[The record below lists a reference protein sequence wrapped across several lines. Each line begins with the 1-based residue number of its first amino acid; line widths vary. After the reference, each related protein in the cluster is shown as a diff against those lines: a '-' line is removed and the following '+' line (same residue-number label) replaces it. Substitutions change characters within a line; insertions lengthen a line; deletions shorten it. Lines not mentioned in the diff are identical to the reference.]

1 VSRRSGTAV
10 RSAGRVQQSAADGSD
25 RTLKTMAR
33 YEIAPTK
40 TNLMR
45 VRRDLGFASE
55 GWELLDQ
62 KRKILVVELMGLIDR
77 AVEAQEKVES
87 KLREAFDAL
96 DQAILR
102 MGRREVNL
110 IALGMNIKSDI
121 SFSQKRVMGVS
132 LPRVRVE
139 FEDRSPYFAAAESS
153 IWIDE
158 AIKKFREVLE
168 LLGTLAEARIS
179 LVRLSREVS
188 KTIRRV
194 NALEKIFIPDY
205 EETLKYIEMALEES
219 EREAFFVLKLVKDRL
234 FRRKGEP
241 S

>member
-1 VSRRSGTAV
+1 
-10 RSAGRVQQSAADGSD
+10 
-25 RTLKTMAR
+25 MAR
-33 YEIAPTK
+33 YDIAPTK

-45 VRRDLGFASE
+45 IKRDLGFAVE

-77 AVEAQEKVES
+77 AVEAQEEVES
-87 KLREAFDAL
+87 KLGEAFNAL

-110 IALGMNIKSDI
+110 IALGMLIGSEI

-132 LPRVRVE
+132 LPRVKIK
-139 FEDRSPYFAAAESS
+139 FDDRSPYFAAAESS

-158 AIKKFREVLE
+158 AVKKFRETLR
-168 LLGTLAEARIS
+168 LLGNLAEARIS
-179 LVRLSREVS
+179 LMRLSREVA

-205 EETLKYIEMALEES
+205 RESLKHIEMALEEA
-219 EREAFFVLKLVKDRL
+219 EREAFFVLKLIKDRL
-234 FRRKGEP
+234 ALKKGEI
-241 S
+241 

>member
-1 VSRRSGTAV
+1 
-10 RSAGRVQQSAADGSD
+10 
-25 RTLKTMAR
+25 MAK

-45 VRRDLGFASE
+45 IKRDLGFASE

-77 AVEAQEKVES
+77 AVDAQEKVEA
-87 KLREAFDAL
+87 KLVEAFDAL
-96 DQAILR
+96 DQSMLR

-110 IALGMNIKSDI
+110 IALGMNII
-121 SFSQKRVMGVS
+121 SEINFSEKRVRGVS

-139 FEDRSPYFAAAESS
+139 FDDKSPYFAAAESS

-158 AIKKFREVLE
+158 AIRKFRDVLQ
-168 LLGTLAEARIS
+168 LLGSLAEARIS
-179 LVRLSREVS
+179 LIRLSREVA

-194 NALEKIFIPDY
+194 NALEKIFIPDH
-205 EETLKYIEMALEES
+205 EETLKYIETAIEES
-219 EREAFFVLKLVKDRL
+219 ERESFFVLKLIKGRL
-234 FRRKGEP
+234 SGRKGEVQ
-241 S
+241 

>member
-1 VSRRSGTAV
+1 
-10 RSAGRVQQSAADGSD
+10 
-25 RTLKTMAR
+25 MAR
-33 YEIAPTK
+33 YEMAPTK
-40 TNLMR
+40 TNLMK
-45 VRRDLGFASE
+45 VKQDLGFARE

-62 KRKILVVELMGLIDR
+62 KRKILIVELMGLIDR
-77 AVEAQEKVES
+77 AVEAQEEVEA
-87 KLREAFDAL
+87 KLGEAFEAL

-102 MGRREVNL
+102 MGRREINM

-121 SFSQKRVMGVS
+121 SFSEKRVMGVS
-132 LPRVRVE
+132 LPRVKVR
-139 FEDRSPYFAAAESS
+139 FDDRSPYFAAAESS

-158 AIKKFREVLE
+158 AIKKFREVLR

-179 LVRLSREVS
+179 LMRLSREVG

-205 EETLKYIEMALEES
+205 DETLKYIEMALEES

-234 FRRKGEP
+234 LRKKGVAP
-241 S
+241 

>member
-1 VSRRSGTAV
+1 
-10 RSAGRVQQSAADGSD
+10 
-25 RTLKTMAR
+25 LAR

-40 TNLMR
+40 TNLMNIK
-45 VRRDLGFASE
+45 RDLGFANE

-77 AVEAQEKVES
+77 AVEAQEEVES
-87 KLREAFDAL
+87 KLAEAFNAL
-96 DQAILR
+96 DQAMLR

-110 IALGMNIKSDI
+110 IALGMDI
-121 SFSQKRVMGVS
+121 RSEIAFSQKRVMGVS

-139 FEDRSPYFAAAESS
+139 LEDKSPYFAAAESS

-158 AIKKFREVLE
+158 TILRFREILR
-168 LLGTLAEARIS
+168 LLGNLAEARIS
-179 LVRLSREVS
+179 LMRLSREVA

-205 EETLKYIEMALEES
+205 QETLKYIESALEES

-234 FRRKGEP
+234 SRRKGEAQ
-241 S
+241 

>member
-1 VSRRSGTAV
+1 
-10 RSAGRVQQSAADGSD
+10 
-25 RTLKTMAR
+25 MAR

-40 TNLMR
+40 TNLMNI
-45 VRRDLGFASE
+45 RRDLGFARG

-77 AVEAQEKVES
+77 AVEAQEEVEA
-87 KLREAFDAL
+87 KLAEAFSAL
-96 DQAILR
+96 DQAVLR
-102 MGRREVNL
+102 MGRREINL
-110 IALGMNIKSDI
+110 IALGMNIRSEVT
-121 SFSQKRVMGVS
+121 FSQKRIMGVS

-158 AIKKFREVLE
+158 AVMKFRDVLR
-168 LLGTLAEARIS
+168 LLGSLAEARIS
-179 LVRLSREVS
+179 LVRLAREVA

-219 EREAFFVLKLVKDRL
+219 DREAFFILKLIKDRL
-234 FRRKGEP
+234 YRRKGEAQ
-241 S
+241 

>member
-1 VSRRSGTAV
+1 
-10 RSAGRVQQSAADGSD
+10 
-25 RTLKTMAR
+25 MAK
-33 YEIAPTK
+33 YELAPTK

-45 VRRDLGFASE
+45 VKRDLGFASE

-77 AVEAQEKVES
+77 AVDAQEEVEA
-87 KLREAFDAL
+87 KLKEAFNAL
-96 DQAILR
+96 DQSMLR

-110 IALGMNIKSDI
+110 IALGMNIESQVA
-121 SFSQKRVMGVS
+121 FSEKRVMGVS

-139 FEDRSPYFAAAESS
+139 LEDRSPYFAAAESS

-158 AIKKFREVLE
+158 AIGRFREVLQ
-168 LLGTLAEARIS
+168 LLGNLAEARIS
-179 LVRLSREVS
+179 LMRLSREVA

-205 EETLKYIEMALEES
+205 EETLNYIETALEES
-219 EREAFFVLKLVKDRL
+219 EREAFFVLKLIKDRL
-234 FRRKGEP
+234 SRRKGEAQ
-241 S
+241 

>member
-1 VSRRSGTAV
+1 MRLAV
-10 RSAGRVQQSAADGSD
+10 RQRIGKV
-25 RTLKTMAR
+25 MAR

-40 TNLMR
+40 TNLMNI
-45 VRRDLGFASE
+45 RRDLGFASD

-77 AVEAQEKVES
+77 AVDAQKDVES
-87 KLREAFDAL
+87 RLAEAFAAL

-110 IALGMNIKSDI
+110 IALGMNIESEI
-121 SFSQKRVMGVS
+121 SISQRRVMGVS
-132 LPRVRVE
+132 LPRVRVK

-158 AIKKFREVLE
+158 AIKKFREILG

-179 LVRLSREVS
+179 LMRLSREVA

-219 EREAFFVLKLVKDRL
+219 ERESFFVLKLVKDRL
-234 FRRKGEP
+234 SRRRGEAR
-241 S
+241 

>member
-1 VSRRSGTAV
+1 
-10 RSAGRVQQSAADGSD
+10 
-25 RTLKTMAR
+25 MAQ
-33 YEIAPTK
+33 YEVAPTK
-40 TNLMR
+40 TNMMKI
-45 VRRDLGFASE
+45 RRDLGFASD

-77 AVEAQEKVES
+77 AVEAQKDVES
-87 KLREAFDAL
+87 RLAEAFTAL

-110 IALGMNIKSDI
+110 IALGMNIESEI
-121 SFSQKRVMGVS
+121 SISQRRVMGVS
-132 LPRVRVE
+132 LPRVKVR
-139 FEDRSPYFAAAESS
+139 FDDKSPYFAAAESS

-158 AIKKFREVLE
+158 AIKKFREILK

-179 LVRLSREVS
+179 LMRLSREVA

-205 EETLKYIEMALEES
+205 KETLKYIEMALEES

-234 FRRKGEP
+234 SRRKGEAR
-241 S
+241 

>member
-1 VSRRSGTAV
+1 
-10 RSAGRVQQSAADGSD
+10 
-25 RTLKTMAR
+25 MAR
-33 YEIAPTK
+33 YGMAPTK
-40 TNLMR
+40 TNLMK
-45 VRRDLGFASE
+45 VKRDLGFAQE

-62 KRKILVVELMGLIDR
+62 KRKILIVELMGLIDR
-77 AVEAQEKVES
+77 AVEAQEEVEA
-87 KLREAFDAL
+87 KLGEAFEAL

-102 MGRREVNL
+102 MGRREVNM
-110 IALGMNIKSDI
+110 IALGMNIESDI
-121 SFSQKRVMGVS
+121 SFSEKRVMGVS
-132 LPRVRVE
+132 LPRVKVR
-139 FEDRSPYFAAAESS
+139 FDDRSPYFAAAESS

-158 AIKKFREVLE
+158 AIKHFREVLR

-179 LVRLSREVS
+179 LMRLSREVG

-205 EETLKYIEMALEES
+205 DETLKYIEMALEES

-234 FRRKGEP
+234 SRKKGVA

>member
-1 VSRRSGTAV
+1 
-10 RSAGRVQQSAADGSD
+10 
-25 RTLKTMAR
+25 MAQFGL
-33 YEIAPTK
+33 APTK

-45 VRRDLGFASE
+45 VKRDLGFAVE
-55 GWELLDQ
+55 GFELLDQ

-77 AVEAQEKVES
+77 AVEAQEEVES
-87 KLREAFDAL
+87 KLKEAFEAL

-102 MGRREVNL
+102 MGRREVNMT
-110 IALGMNIKSDI
+110 ALGMNIESDI
-121 SFSQKRVMGVS
+121 SFSEKRVMGVS
-132 LPRVRVE
+132 LPRVKVK
-139 FEDRSPYFAAAESS
+139 FDDRSPYVAAAESS

-158 AIKKFREVLE
+158 AIKKFREVLK

-179 LVRLSREVS
+179 LMRLSREVA

-205 EETLKYIEMALEES
+205 QETLKYIEMALEES

-234 FRRKGEP
+234 SRRKGEVL
-241 S
+241 

>member
-1 VSRRSGTAV
+1 
-10 RSAGRVQQSAADGSD
+10 
-25 RTLKTMAR
+25 MAR
-33 YEIAPTK
+33 YELAPTK

-45 VRRDLGFASE
+45 IRRDLGFARE

-77 AVEAQEKVES
+77 AVEAQEEVEA
-87 KLREAFDAL
+87 KLAEAFGAL
-96 DQAILR
+96 DQAVLR

-110 IALGMNIKSDI
+110 IAVGMNIKSDI

-132 LPRVRVE
+132 LPRVRVKL
-139 FEDRSPYFAAAESS
+139 EDRSPYFAAAESS

-168 LLGTLAEARIS
+168 LLGNLAEARIS
-179 LVRLSREVS
+179 LVRLSREVA

-219 EREAFFVLKLVKDRL
+219 EREAFFILKLIKDRL
-234 FRRKGEP
+234 YRRKGEAI
-241 S
+241 

>member
-1 VSRRSGTAV
+1 
-10 RSAGRVQQSAADGSD
+10 
-25 RTLKTMAR
+25 MAR
-33 YEIAPTK
+33 YEVAPTK

-45 VRRDLGFASE
+45 IKRDLGFARE

-62 KRKILVVELMGLIDR
+62 KRKILIVELMGLIDR
-77 AVEAQEKVES
+77 AVEAQEQVEA
-87 KLREAFDAL
+87 KLEDAFTAL
-96 DQAILR
+96 DQAMLR

-110 IALGMNIKSDI
+110 LALGQNITSEI
-121 SFSQKRVMGVS
+121 SFSEKRVMGVS
-132 LPRVRVE
+132 LPRVRVK
-139 FEDRSPYFAAAESS
+139 FDDRSPYVAAAESS

-158 AIKKFREVLE
+158 AILRFREVLQ

-179 LVRLSREVS
+179 LMRLSREVA

-205 EETLKYIEMALEES
+205 EETMKYIEMALEES

-234 FRRKGEP
+234 FRRKEAVA
-241 S
+241 

>member
-1 VSRRSGTAV
+1 
-10 RSAGRVQQSAADGSD
+10 
-25 RTLKTMAR
+25 MAR
-33 YEIAPTK
+33 YEMAPTK
-40 TNLMR
+40 TNLMK
-45 VRRDLGFASE
+45 VKRDLGFARE

-77 AVEAQEKVES
+77 AVEAQEEVEA
-87 KLREAFDAL
+87 KLAEAFEAL

-110 IALGMNIKSDI
+110 IALGMNIESDV
-121 SFSQKRVMGVS
+121 SFSEKRVMGVS
-132 LPRVRVE
+132 LPRVKVR
-139 FEDRSPYFAAAESS
+139 FDDRSPYFAAAESS

-158 AIKKFREVLE
+158 AIKKFREVLR

-179 LVRLSREVS
+179 LMRLSREVG

-205 EETLKYIEMALEES
+205 DETLKYIEMSLEES

-234 FRRKGEP
+234 SRRKGIA
-241 S
+241 

>member
-1 VSRRSGTAV
+1 
-10 RSAGRVQQSAADGSD
+10 
-25 RTLKTMAR
+25 MAR

-40 TNLMR
+40 TNLMK
-45 VRRDLGFASE
+45 VKQDLGFARE

-62 KRKILVVELMGLIDR
+62 KRKILIVELMGLIDR
-77 AVEAQEKVES
+77 AVEAQEEVEE
-87 KLREAFDAL
+87 KLGEAFEAL

-102 MGRREVNL
+102 MGRREINM
-110 IALGMNIKSDI
+110 IALGMNIESDI
-121 SFSQKRVMGVS
+121 SFSEKRVMGVS
-132 LPRVRVE
+132 LPRVKVR
-139 FEDRSPYFAAAESS
+139 FDDRSPYFAAAESS

-158 AIKKFREVLE
+158 AIKKFREVLR

-179 LVRLSREVS
+179 LMRLSREVG

-205 EETLKYIEMALEES
+205 DETLKYIEMALEES

-234 FRRKGEP
+234 LRKKGVAP
-241 S
+241 

>member
-1 VSRRSGTAV
+1 
-10 RSAGRVQQSAADGSD
+10 
-25 RTLKTMAR
+25 MAR

-77 AVEAQEKVES
+77 AVEAQEEVEA
-87 KLREAFDAL
+87 KLKQAFEAL
-96 DQAILR
+96 DQSMLR

-110 IALGMNIKSDI
+110 IALGMNIESNVT
-121 SFSQKRVMGVS
+121 FSEKRVMGVS

-139 FEDRSPYFAAAESS
+139 LEDRSPYFAAAESS

-158 AIKKFREVLE
+158 TIKRFREVLQ
-168 LLGTLAEARIS
+168 LLGNLAEARIS
-179 LVRLSREVS
+179 LMRLSREVA

-205 EETLKYIEMALEES
+205 EETLNYIETAIEES
-219 EREAFFVLKLVKDRL
+219 EREAFFVLKLIKDRL
-234 FRRKGEP
+234 SGRKGEVQ
-241 S
+241 